1 MGREVR
7 TISLDSTTAEIAAEI
22 SNFSAW
28 VRQKLILQHLADG
41 NEPIHRFPPAQR
53 VYKIDLPNAERRR
66 DAFGRMVIE
75 RYDTKRC
82 NPYHKKGKC
91 VICWPDHLTI
101 EEHILEIARLY
112 QLGIDDP
119 IVPLGGEEE

>member
-28 VRQKLILQHLADG
+28 VRQKLILQYLADG
-41 NEPIHRFPPAQR
+41 NEPIHLFPAGQR
-53 VYKIDLPNAERRR
+53 NYKIDLPNPNNR
-66 DAFGRMVIE
+66 DSFGRRIID

-91 VICWPDHLTI
+91 VICWPEHLSI

-112 QLGIDDP
+112 ELGIDDP
-119 IVPLGGEEE
+119 VVPLGGEEE